1 MLATELWLTVAVV
14 GTVIDTL
21 ALAWLRTVTEMPL
34 TAVTSP
40 LTTLT
45 VVSGSKMTSR
55 GHRHLA
61 IVAK

>member
-40 LTTLT
+40 LTLT